1 MSRQRMKM
9 KSGHTWALG
18 LLISLTKN
26 MCFCRH
32 ALVWRG
38 SAKSVAGF
46 DLLLM
51 ARAQHLGSLLDALAS
66 SFYEF
71 TSCKCIIALANAVFL
86 VL

>member
-1 MSRQRMKM
+1 M
-9 KSGHTWALG
+9 KSGHIWALG

-26 MCFCRH
+26 MCFCKH
-32 ALVWRG
+32 ALVWSG
-38 SAKSVAGF
+38 NLWSAKSVAGF

-51 ARAQHLGSLLDALAS
+51 ARAQHLGSLLDALGS

-71 TSCKCIIALANAVFL
+71 TSYKCIIALANAVFL